1 MLEQRPEARPAL
13 VELCQALQRSSD
25 VRGELSGL
33 LRTLD
38 AEDPAATATFE
49 VKEAA
54 AGVDYKKGVTLP
66 DTEEIPIPELDW
78 QIPGLPV
85 GAQANIAVK
94 MTGDLEN
101 LVLALGLDACITVPI
116 VGTSCGADL
125 PIPGFPLYLV
135 QGTFDFSSLCAAVV
149 EK

>member
-1 MLEQRPEARPAL
+1 MQTCDSHLDTRLP
-13 VELCQALQRSSD
+13 
-25 VRGELSGL
+25 
-33 LRTLD
+33 LRQ
-38 AEDPAATATFE
+38 

-54 AGVDYKKGVTLP
+54 AGVDYKKGVSLP

-85 GAQANIAVK
+85 GAQGNIAVK
-94 MTGDLEN
+94 MTGDLES

-135 QGTFDFSSLCAAVV
+135 QGTFDFSSLCSVV
-149 EK
+149 EEA